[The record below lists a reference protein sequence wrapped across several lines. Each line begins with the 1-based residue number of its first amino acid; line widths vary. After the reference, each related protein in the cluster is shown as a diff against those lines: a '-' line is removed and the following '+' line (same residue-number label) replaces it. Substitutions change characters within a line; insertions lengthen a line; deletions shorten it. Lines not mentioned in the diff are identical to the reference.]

1 MKTIVT
7 CCAALLMSSLAFAQS
22 AATAAPAASKNPVTD
37 TVRQI
42 FENQQRNLVAAA
54 DEMPA
59 DKYSF
64 HPTEGQISFAQMMAH
79 VATSNAF
86 LCERIGGQP
95 APTSIQQVKAED
107 GKDKIAAAVKASFE
121 YCSAAI
127 KAVDDSKLADE
138 VTAYRNAKRPRAWAL
153 IALTNDFA
161 DHYAAA
167 SGYLRAAGML
177 PPSAQRQQQQAPA
190 AAPKPPQD

>member
-7 CCAALLMSSLAFAQS
+7 CCAVLLLGSLVSAQTAPSS
-22 AATAAPAASKNPVTD
+22 SKNPVTD

-42 FENQQRNLVAAA
+42 FENQQKNLTAAA

-64 HPTEGQISFAQMMAH
+64 HPTDGQISFGQMMAH
-79 VATSNAF
+79 IATSNAF
-86 LCERIGGQP
+86 LCQRIGDQ
-95 APTSIQQVKAED
+95 APPESITKVKADD
-107 GKDKIAAAVKASFE
+107 GKDKIAAAVKASFD
-121 YCSAAI
+121 YCSAAL
-127 KAVDDSKLADE
+127 KSVDDSKLGDE
-138 VTAYRNAKRPRAWAL
+138 VSAYRNAKRPRAWAL

-167 SGYLRAAGML
+167 AGYLRAAGLM
-177 PPSAQRQQQQAPA
+177 PPSAQRQQQAAPA
-190 AAPKPPQD
+190 APKQ